1 MKLDEKNLNGAEI
14 PQLNIGAVRQRFLNI
29 KGVMDLGGMAERS
42 FFNWLRANNI
52 WWTQKGSNLEYILVL
67 EKDIEPIKKYWNE
80 VNVA

>member
-1 MKLDEKNLNGAEI
+1 MKLENKNLNEAET

-29 KGVMDLGGMAERS
+29 KGVMDLGDIAERS
-42 FFNWLRANNI
+42 FFNWLRANDI
-52 WWTQKGSNLEYILVL
+52 WWTQKGSNLENIVVL